1 MHTWNMLSTTNRANT
16 YFQQSQYL
24 MQQQVGYPPEVMAQ
38 FMTPTA
44 FQAYV
49 NWPVELTLQVI
60 WLEKMMLVE
69 MTWRG
74 MMIRRR
80 CTVLPPLGVVMTARM
95 IGSDDL
101 LAENEEKKT

>member
-1 MHTWNMLSTTNRANT
+1 M
-16 YFQQSQYL
+16 
-24 MQQQVGYPPEVMAQ
+24 EE
-38 FMTPTA
+38 
-44 FQAYV
+44 
-49 NWPVELTLQVI
+49 VELILQVI
-60 WLEKMMLVE
+60 WLEMMMLVE

-80 CTVLPPLGVVMTARM
+80 YTVLPPLGVVMTARM